1 MPTETS
7 NSRNRRKKRVT
18 KEHKNDHFKL
28 LTKMKQQVNPIG
40 LAHVSSIF
48 LICNDKNI
56 GKCKEVQDHKI
67 VNNSANLLTIRQTC

>member
-1 MPTETS
+1 
-7 NSRNRRKKRVT
+7 
-18 KEHKNDHFKL
+18 
-28 LTKMKQQVNPIG
+28 MKQQVNPIG
-40 LAHVSSIF
+40 LAHISSIF